1 LRTGPVYSEV
11 AINMARLP
19 GWGAGKLKLRSSK
32 DFEPRPI
39 VQTQIVPFVKRV
51 GESSADKPPFRSVA
65 AVVSTDPTYVAEVS
79 QKVLS

>member
-1 LRTGPVYSEV
+1 MERTRPPVSSASYVRPTAIADWAGYSEA

-51 GESSADKPPFRSVA
+51 GESSADKPPFARS
-65 AVVSTDPTYVAEVS
+65 
-79 QKVLS
+79 LL